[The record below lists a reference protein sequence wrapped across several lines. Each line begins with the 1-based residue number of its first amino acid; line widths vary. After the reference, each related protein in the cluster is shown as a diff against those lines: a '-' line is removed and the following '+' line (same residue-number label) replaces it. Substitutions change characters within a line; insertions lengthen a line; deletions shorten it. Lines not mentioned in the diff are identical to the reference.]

1 MAGRISRGI
10 TVQVPLNRFKEE
22 FEKECRKLDIESAL
36 EQINNDHRE
45 TLVALAESERKDR
58 DKQFTLEMA
67 EHVWQK
73 CKGYPIPDCYSEEDR
88 LSIFERYYHRAVSQ
102 SQGE

>member
-1 MAGRISRGI
+1 MTDEVPGVPIW
-10 TVQVPLNRFKEE
+10 VPLNKTEE
-22 FEKECRKLDIESAL
+22 EL
-36 EQINNDHRE
+36 
-45 TLVALAESERKDR
+45 KDR
-58 DKQFTLEMA
+58 EFTLEMA

-73 CKGYPIPDCYSEEDR
+73 VKGYPIPECYSEEDR

>member
-1 MAGRISRGI
+1 MQYSD
-10 TVQVPLNRFKEE
+10 EE
-22 FEKECRKLDIESAL
+22 KKFM
-36 EQINNDHRE
+36 
-45 TLVALAESERKDR
+45 
-58 DKQFTLEMA
+58 LEMA

-88 LSIFERYYHRAVSQ
+88 LSIFERYYHRAVAQ

>member
-1 MAGRISRGI
+1 MDS
-10 TVQVPLNRFKEE
+10 TQ
-22 FEKECRKLDIESAL
+22 S
-36 EQINNDHRE
+36 
-45 TLVALAESERKDR
+45 SEDK

-67 EHVWQK
+67 EYVWEK
-73 CKGYPIPDCYSEEDR
+73 VKGYPIPDCYSEEDR

>member
-1 MAGRISRGI
+1 MTDDIPGVPIW
-10 TVQVPLNRFKEE
+10 VPLNKTKEQ
-22 FEKECRKLDIESAL
+22 LD
-36 EQINNDHRE
+36 RE
-45 TLVALAESERKDR
+45 
-58 DKQFTLEMA
+58 FTLEMA

-73 CKGYPIPDCYSEEDR
+73 VKGYPIPDSYSEEDR

>member
-1 MAGRISRGI
+1 MTKID
-10 TVQVPLNRFKEE
+10 
-22 FEKECRKLDIESAL
+22 LDKRVESLKQAQL
-36 EQINNDHRE
+36 
-45 TLVALAESERKDR
+45 LAER

-73 CKGYPIPDCYSEEDR
+73 VKGYPIPECYSEEDR

>member
-1 MAGRISRGI
+1 MDEIPGVPIW
-10 TVQVPLNRFKEE
+10 VPLNKTAEL
-22 FEKECRKLDIESAL
+22 LD
-36 EQINNDHRE
+36 RE
-45 TLVALAESERKDR
+45 
-58 DKQFTLEMA
+58 FTLEMA

-73 CKGYPIPDCYSEEDR
+73 VKGYPIPDSYSEEDR

>member
-1 MAGRISRGI
+1 MQSFDKRVEILKIAQLTEAKS
-10 TVQVPLNRFKEE
+10 E
-22 FEKECRKLDIESAL
+22 DL
-36 EQINNDHRE
+36 E
-45 TLVALAESERKDR
+45 
-58 DKQFTLEMA
+58 FTLEMA

-73 CKGYPIPDCYSEEDR
+73 VKGYPIPDSYSESDR

>member
-1 MAGRISRGI
+1 MTDEDIPGVPIW
-10 TVQVPLNRFKEE
+10 VPLNKTKEE
-22 FEKECRKLDIESAL
+22 LD
-36 EQINNDHRE
+36 RE
-45 TLVALAESERKDR
+45 
-58 DKQFTLEMA
+58 FTLEMA

-73 CKGYPIPDCYSEEDR
+73 VKGYPIPDSYSEEDR

>member
-1 MAGRISRGI
+1 MTDKIPGVPIW
-10 TVQVPLNRFKEE
+10 VPLNKTKEE
-22 FEKECRKLDIESAL
+22 LD
-36 EQINNDHRE
+36 RE
-45 TLVALAESERKDR
+45 
-58 DKQFTLEMA
+58 FTLEMA

-73 CKGYPIPDCYSEEDR
+73 VKGYPIPDSYSEEDR